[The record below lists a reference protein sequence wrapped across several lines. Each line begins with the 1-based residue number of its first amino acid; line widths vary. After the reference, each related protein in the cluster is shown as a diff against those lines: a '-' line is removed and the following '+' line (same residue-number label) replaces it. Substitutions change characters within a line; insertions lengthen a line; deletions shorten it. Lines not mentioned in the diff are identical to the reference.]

1 MSGQGQVCK
10 MERRGVSG
18 VRRGHVWSVRWRG
31 EG

>member
-18 VRRGHVWSVRWRG
+18 VRWGHVWSGRG
-31 EG
+31 L